1 MNPQTTGRLLAG
13 CTIGVSAYC
22 LCWLFL
28 PPFYKE
34 TRAIQLLFPSPF
46 YLLYLGAS
54 GVLFLI
60 LGSLCVG
67 GILMLRYDDPR
78 LSKKTKESSSR
89 CVSTSLP
96 PSPHTDVLRYLA
108 IQRGWVPPDMILF

>member
-1 MNPQTTGRLLAG
+1 MNPQTTGRLLAA
-13 CTIGVSAYC
+13 CTVGLSAYC

-46 YLLYLGAS
+46 YLLYLGAF

-78 LSKKTKESSSR
+78 LTKKTKEPASR
-89 CVSTSLP
+89 GVSSLP
-96 PSPHTDVLRYLA
+96 PSP
-108 IQRGWVPPDMILF
+108 